1 MEAPQKMGDFL
12 IGVWVGLIGVK
23 QRFFWC
29 FSSGQLDL
37 TEAPFGTVKPAW
49 SVTRPV
55 PLVVEELLGY
65 KISTKRWRSGG
76 YDSVFWYKRY
86 VICLGE

>member
-1 MEAPQKMGDFL
+1 MEAPKKNGRLSNRCLGGPDRGEAAFFL
-12 IGVWVGLIGVK
+12 
-23 QRFFWC
+23 C

-76 YDSVFWYKRY
+76 YDSLFWYKRY